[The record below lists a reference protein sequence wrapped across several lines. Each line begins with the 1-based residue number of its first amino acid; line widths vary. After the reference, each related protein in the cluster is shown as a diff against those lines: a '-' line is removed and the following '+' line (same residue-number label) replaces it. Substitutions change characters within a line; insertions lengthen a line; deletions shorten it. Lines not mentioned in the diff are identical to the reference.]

1 MAVQSLRF
9 FISSP
14 GDVFEERALTGR
26 VIERLQS
33 EYIGR
38 IVLET
43 VMWENEPLLA
53 TSTFQQQIVRP
64 SNADVVIA
72 ILWSRLGT
80 RLPSQFTRA
89 DGSRFESGTEYE
101 FEDAMEGF
109 KRTGKPDLLVYRRTA
124 PPSVR
129 LDDEVDLLERLGQK
143 KKLDEFVGK
152 WFHDKTEGTMI
163 AAFHRYE
170 SPGDFEVVLETHL
183 RRLVER
189 QIPRATSATSEARAV
204 WKAGSPFRG
213 LEAFEFEHAPV
224 FFGRTRAVSDI
235 LQALRTQAQDNR
247 SFLLILGMSG
257 GGKSSVVRAGVLPML
272 VRPGVIEGVGFWRR
286 AVFRPT
292 NVRGDLYEGLARALL
307 RPEALPSL
315 QADGLGPEELAK
327 VMRDSPQAT
336 TALVRNA
343 LKANGRLALVVDQM
357 EELFTQDEIEPAQRE
372 SFVDLLDTLA
382 RSGRVWVMCTLRSD
396 FYPRIASLPKLG
408 ALKEGAGQYDLM
420 PPDANEI
427 GQMIRLPTRAAG
439 LRFEED
445 SASSERLDDRLRDS
459 AAERPEI
466 LPLLQ
471 FTLEE
476 LYQRRTEDGMLTLA
490 AYRDL
495 GGVEGSLAQR
505 AESVF
510 SALSVEV
517 QAELPKILNSLVSIE
532 QDGHE
537 TVGRKRA
544 PWADFGKGRSRHF
557 VDAFVANRLFVTEL
571 ADDGSAVVTVAHEAL
586 LWHWPRV
593 MDWVAQNRE
602 LLRVRSRIAAAAAR
616 WEREKRPSDL
626 LLPPGKPL
634 IEAESLIEHDLELQ
648 VGETR
653 YIDASIARQRRSQLL
668 KSGIVAAVS
677 ILAVV
682 AGLSAYFAT
691 QQRDLANA
699 ARHSAE
705 IEAETA
711 KQTTNF
717 MVGLFSVADPGEAR
731 GNTITAREI
740 MDKGAARIDQ
750 ALTAQPAI
758 QATLMETMGSVYTSL
773 GLYPQAQPLLEKAL
787 DKRLSL
793 SGAKDIK
800 VAQSQERLAEVL
812 KLKAEYVPA
821 GKLYEQALATRREL
835 QGAGALDT
843 ARTTYELA
851 DLLARQGSYT
861 TAEPL
866 FRESLDTRRS
876 LPGDQS
882 ADIAQSLEGLAL
894 NLYDQG
900 KMQDAVPLLRE
911 AVAMRR
917 ALYDG
922 PHPQLA
928 EAINNLGFVL
938 DDAGESRE
946 AERLFR
952 EALSMKQ
959 RLLGSEHP
967 EIATGLNNVAYA
979 LYEQKYYAEAQT
991 LYMRALDMQRKLLGP
1006 EHPDVAM
1013 TLNNLAYVMHDKG
1026 DLKGAIVELR
1036 ESLAIN
1042 ERALGREHPSV
1053 ARSQN
1058 NLAFWLAETRQY
1070 VESEKLAREALAVRR
1085 KALGPVHA
1093 DIAATLTLLAG
1104 VLIETRQYGEALQLA
1119 QEARSI
1125 YVKALGSGHWRT
1137 ASAMSA
1143 EAAALAGLGRT
1154 SEAAPLFREGLAILR
1169 RDPATLHYY
1178 VTSSER
1184 WQSHLPGKD

>member
-1 MAVQSLRF
+1 M
-9 FISSP
+9 
-14 GDVFEERALTGR
+14 FEERALAGR

-43 VMWENEPLLA
+43 LMWENEPLLA
-53 TSTFQQQIVRP
+53 TATFQQQIIRP
-64 SNADVVIA
+64 SDADVVIA

-80 RLPSQFTRA
+80 KLPAQFARPDGTRY
-89 DGSRFESGTEYE
+89 ESGTEYE
-101 FEDAMEGF
+101 FEDAMDGY
-109 KRTGKPDLLVYRRTA
+109 RRAGKPDVLVYRRTS

-129 LDDEVDLLERLGQK
+129 LDDEQDLLDRLSQK
-143 KKLDEFVGK
+143 KKLDEFVAK
-152 WFHDKTEGTMI
+152 WFHDKAEGTMI

-170 SPGDFEVVLETHL
+170 SPGDFEVVLENHL
-183 RRLVER
+183 RRLIER
-189 QIPRATSATSEARAV
+189 QLPRTSGATSEARAV

-235 LQALRTQAQDNR
+235 LQALRTQAKETR

-272 VRPGVIEGVGFWRR
+272 VKPGVIEGVGYWRR
-286 AVFRPT
+286 AVYRPT
-292 NVRGDLYEGLARALL
+292 DVGGDLFAGLARALL
-307 RPEALPSL
+307 RPEALPAL
-315 QADGLGPEELAK
+315 QTDGLEADELAQ
-327 VMRDSPQAT
+327 VLRTSPQAA
-336 TALVRNA
+336 TAMIRNGLA
-343 LKANGRLALVVDQM
+343 REEGGTGKSQGRLALVIDQM
-357 EELFTQDEIEPAQRE
+357 EELFTQEEIEAVQRE
-372 SFVDLLDTLA
+372 AFVDLLDALA
-382 RSGRVWVMCTLRSD
+382 RSGRVWVICTLRSD
-396 FYPRIASLPKLG
+396 FYPRIASLPKLA

-445 SASSERLDDRLRDS
+445 PASSERLDDRLRDA

-476 LYQRRTEDGMLTLA
+476 LYQRRTEDGVLTLA

-510 SALSVEV
+510 SALPAEV

-544 PWADFGKGRSRHF
+544 PWADFGAGRSRQF
-557 VDAFVANRLFVTEL
+557 VDAFVASRLLVSEL

-602 LLRVRSRIAAAAAR
+602 LLRVRARITAASAR
-616 WEREKRPSDL
+616 WESEKRPSDL

-634 IEAESLIEHDLELQ
+634 IEAESLIEHDIELQ
-648 VGETR
+648 AGETR
-653 YIDASIARQRRSQLL
+653 YIDASIARHRRSQLL
-668 KSGIVAAVS
+668 KSGIVAAVAT
-677 ILAVV
+677 LAVL
-682 AGLSAYFAT
+682 AGVSAYFAT
-691 QQRDLANA
+691 QQRDLANE
-699 ARHSAE
+699 ARHRAE

-740 MDKGAARIDQ
+740 MDKGAAGIDQ

-773 GLYPQAQPLLEKAL
+773 GLYPQAQPLLQKAL
-787 DKRLSL
+787 DKRLAL
-793 SGAKDIK
+793 SGEKDLK

-812 KLKAEYVPA
+812 KLKAEYEPA
-821 GKLYEQALATRREL
+821 LELYEQALATRREL
-835 QGAGALDT
+835 QGSGTLDT
-843 ARTTYELA
+843 ARTMHELA
-851 DLLARQGSYT
+851 DLLARQGDYAA
-861 TAEPL
+861 AEPL

-876 LPGDQS
+876 LLGEQS
-882 ADIAQSLEGLAL
+882 ADVAQSLEGLAL
-894 NLYDQG
+894 NFYDQG
-900 KMQDAVPLLRE
+900 KVQDAVPLLRE

-917 ALYDG
+917 ALHDG

-946 AERLFR
+946 AESLFR

-959 RLLGSEHP
+959 RLLGDEHP

-979 LYEQKYYAEAQT
+979 AYEQENYAEAQT
-991 LYMRALDMQRKLLGP
+991 LYLRALAMQRKLLGP
-1006 EHPDVAM
+1006 DHPDVAM

-1026 DLKGAIVELR
+1026 DPARAIVELR

-1042 ERALGREHPSV
+1042 ERTLGSEHPAV
-1053 ARSQN
+1053 ARSRN
-1058 NLAFWLAETRQY
+1058 NLAFWLAESRQY
-1070 VESEKLAREALAVRR
+1070 AESEKLAREALAVRR
-1085 KALGPVHA
+1085 KSLGAEHA
-1093 DIAATLTLLAG
+1093 DVAGTLTLLAG
-1104 VLIETRQYGEALQLA
+1104 VLVDTHRYEEALALS
-1119 QEARSI
+1119 QEARAI
-1125 YVKALGSGHWRT
+1125 YVKTLGPQHWRT
-1137 ASAMSA
+1137 ASALSA
-1143 EAAALAGLGRT
+1143 EGAALAGLGRST
-1154 SEAAPLFREGLAILR
+1154 EAAPLLREATEILR
-1169 RDPATLHYY
+1169 RDPAALHYY
-1178 VTSSER
+1178 VVSSER
-1184 WQSHLPGKD
+1184 WQSKAGRPPADR